1 MYFCSA
7 EQCALCFLVSG
18 SAGCLRK
25 QATRCMRLSKTVAR
39 RGVRDALEEL
49 SLILMDEARALDKEL
64 SLAPAPAR

>member
-7 EQCALCFLVSG
+7 EECTLCFLVNG

-39 RGVRDALEEL
+39 HGVRDALEEL
-49 SLILMDEARALDKEL
+49 SLILMDEARSLDKEL
-64 SLAPAPAR
+64 TLDPAAAH

>member
-1 MYFCSA
+1 
-7 EQCALCFLVSG
+7 
-18 SAGCLRK
+18 
-25 QATRCMRLSKTVAR
+25 MRLSKTVAR